1 MPGNERDTKMIKMV
15 NRFGHIT
22 EGAKK
27 AFEGARIVGGADE
40 MIMIPNGYGNTAV
53 WNRLHALTVDMDIAL
68 YNFNEAAYGYV
79 DHVMSA
85 LESMS
90 KTAADEFRSMV
101 RA

>member
-1 MPGNERDTKMIKMV
+1 
-15 NRFGHIT
+15 
-22 EGAKK
+22 
-27 AFEGARIVGGADE
+27 
-40 MIMIPNGYGNTAV
+40 MIMIPGGYGNTAL
-53 WNRLHALTVDMDIAL
+53 WNRLHALTADMDIAL
-68 YNFNEAAYGYV
+68 YNFNEDAYVYV

>member
-1 MPGNERDTKMIKMV
+1 MIKMV

-22 EGAKK
+22 DGARK
-27 AFEGARIVGGADE
+27 AFKGARIADGADLE
-40 MIMIPNGYGNTAV
+40 LVMIPNGYENTAV
-53 WNRLHALTVDMDIAL
+53 WNRLRILADDMDIAL
-68 YNFNEAAYGYV
+68 YNFNEDAYVYV